1 MKQPK
6 VNYFSWH
13 ALACVAFMLVAS
25 MALPSRVLGM
35 EPPPPGMIEQMRQ
48 NGTLEDAIKQANEL
62 GNYQIRVPKRGAAP
76 VVSGLSA
83 YAVEMMQNFG
93 WSLDRQTKSVSELS
107 SKELSPAELDLNY
120 DRTVDERDVL
130 ALGFPKPKG
139 TASLPSLGT
148 AQTFCLFI
156 DFPDYPAWFT
166 APQLDFRL
174 FDQGN
179 TAYYYRSLQ
188 WYYQQASYNNL
199 TIEGAVYPHTASNN
213 RTYYHP
219 NNSGFFPPQEQ
230 RRRELLTEAI
240 LAADASGADFSQ
252 YDNDGDGVV
261 DYYLV
266 VYTGPVGA
274 WASYWW
280 GYCYTGGYPLPLT
293 VDGVSFNG
301 AVMSWQWEQYYGFG
315 GSPPNPPN
323 WDPLVTI
330 HETGHSLGLPDYY
343 DYDGSVGPDGG
354 VGRLDMM
361 DGNWGDHNCFSKY
374 LLGWLPPTV
383 AFTNLNDEPLDRS
396 NALPDAVI
404 FMPGF
409 DPVSPWS
416 EYFMAQFRYRGG
428 LDQTYP
434 ANGVLLWHVDA
445 SVDAFGY
452 FIYDN
457 SYTVHKLLRL
467 MEADG
472 LEQIEAGGSAN
483 AGDYYQTGN
492 ELSPTSTPNSNKYDG
507 SNPGIGITCNDIKN
521 AGTQMTAD
529 FIMYGGGP
537 ASWTVVINFLLQY
550 GTGPFTV
557 ELDTDYDG
565 TWDSA
570 PAGRVYQLDGDLITP
585 GIQQFTISGTTYSRT
600 VDIPSRNPA
609 GPFTFA
615 IRVTDVFGAQYV
627 YAWPNTVWL

>member
-1 MKQPK
+1 MRLYTA
-6 VNYFSWH
+6 NR
-13 ALACVAFMLVAS
+13 LAGYGLA
-25 MALPSRVLGM
+25 LGM
-35 EPPPPGMIEQMRQ
+35 FIGAFGLALSSPAKAMEPAPPGMIQQMQ
-48 NGTLEDAIKQANEL
+48 QDGTYAQALAQANEL
-62 GNYQIRVPKRGAAP
+62 GNYKIRVPKRGAAP
-76 VVSGLSA
+76 VITSLAG
-83 YAVEMMQNFG
+83 YATQMMTDYG
-93 WSLDRQTKSVSELS
+93 WSLDRQVKSVSELTS
-107 SKELSPAELDLNY
+107 RELTPAELDLNY
-120 DRTVDERDVL
+120 DRVVDERDVL

-148 AQTFCLFI
+148 ARTFCLFI

-174 FDQGN
+174 FDTGDA
-179 TAYYYRSLQ
+179 AYYYRSLQ

-199 TIEGAVYPHTASNN
+199 TIEGNVYKHTASQN

-219 NNSGFFPPQEQ
+219 NNSGFFPPQEA
-230 RRRELLTEAI
+230 RRRALLTEAI
-240 LAADASGADFSQ
+240 TAADAAGADFSQ

-280 GYCYTGGYPLPLT
+280 GYCYTGGYGLPLAL
-293 VDGVSFNG
+293 DGVSFNG
-301 AVMSWQWEQYYGFG
+301 AVMSWQWEQYYGFA

-361 DGNWGDHNCFSKY
+361 DGNWGDHNSFSKY
-374 LLGWLPPTV
+374 LLGWLAPTV

-416 EYFMAQFRYRGG
+416 EYFMAQHRFRAGV
-428 LDQTYP
+428 DQTYP
-434 ANGVLLWHVDA
+434 TNGILLWHVDA
-445 SVDAFGY
+445 SVDAFGN

-457 SYTVHKLLRL
+457 SYAPHKLLRL

-483 AGDYYQTGN
+483 AGDFYQTGN

-507 SNPGIGITCNDIKN
+507 SNPGIGITCNDIRN
-521 AGTQMTAD
+521 AGAQMTAD
-529 FIMYGGGP
+529 FIMYGAGP
-537 ASWTVVINFLLQY
+537 ASWDVVINFLLQY
-550 GTGPFTV
+550 GMGPYTV

-565 TWDSA
+565 VWDSA
-570 PAGRVYQLDGDLITP
+570 PAGRVYQLDGDLLTP
-585 GIQQFTISGTTYSRT
+585 GIQQFTVSGTTYSRT
-600 VDIPSRNPA
+600 VNVPARNPS
-609 GPFTFA
+609 GPYTFA
-615 IRVTDVFGAQYV
+615 IRVTDAFGAQYV
-627 YAWPNTVWL
+627 YAWSGAVWL

>member
-1 MKQPK
+1 MRLHQ
-6 VNYFSWH
+6 VNNLVWQGLVLAVFVFATGLALPAR
-13 ALACVAFMLVAS
+13 ALA
-25 MALPSRVLGM
+25 M
-35 EPPPPGMIEQMRQ
+35 EPPPPGMIQQMQ
-48 NGTLEDAIKQANEL
+48 QAGTLNAAIQEANAF

-76 VVSGLSA
+76 VVSGLSG
-83 YAVEMMQNFG
+83 YATQMMQNFG
-93 WSLDRQTKSVSELS
+93 WSLDRQTKSVSELTS
-107 SKELSPAELDLNY
+107 RELSPAELDLNY
-120 DRTVDERDVL
+120 DRVVDERDVL
-130 ALGFPKPKG
+130 ALGFNKPKG

-148 AQTFCLFI
+148 ARTFCLYI
-156 DFPDYPAWFT
+156 DFPDYPSWFT
-166 APQLDFRL
+166 GAQLDFRL
-174 FDQGN
+174 FDQGD

-199 TIEGAVYPHTASNN
+199 TIEGAVYKHRASHN

-219 NNSGFFPPQEQ
+219 NNSNFFAPQEA

-240 LAADASGADFSQ
+240 NEADASGVDFSQ

-266 VYTGPVGA
+266 VYCGPVGA
-274 WASYWW
+274 WSSYWW
-280 GYCYTGGYPLPLT
+280 GYCYTGGYGLPLAL
-293 VDGVSFNG
+293 DGVSFNG
-301 AVMSWQWEQYYGFG
+301 AVMSWQWEQYYGFTG
-315 GSPPNPPN
+315 TPPNPPN

-354 VGRLDMM
+354 VGGLDMM
-361 DGNWGDHNCFSKY
+361 DANRGDHNCFSKY
-374 LLGWLPPTV
+374 LLGWLAPTV

-396 NALPDAVI
+396 YALGDAVI

-416 EYFMAQFRYRGG
+416 EYFMAQNRYRAGV
-428 LDQTYP
+428 DQVYP
-434 ANGVLLWHVDA
+434 TDGILLWHVDA
-445 SVDAFGY
+445 SVDAWGDFLW
-452 FIYDN
+452 DN
-457 SYTVHKLLRL
+457 SYTAHKLLRL

-483 AGDYYQTGN
+483 AGDYYEPGN

-529 FIMYGGGP
+529 FMMY
-537 ASWTVVINFLLQY
+537 ASGTTWNVVINFLLQY
-550 GTGPFTV
+550 GMGPFTV

-570 PAGRVYQLDGDLITP
+570 PSGRVYQLDGDLLTP
-585 GIQQFTISGTTYSRT
+585 GVQQFTVSGATYTRT

-615 IRVTDVFGAQYV
+615 IRVTDVFGAQSV